1 MNKRQADLFNYLC
14 GKKDYIP
21 AKVLAQQ
28 YNVSSKTIYKDLA
41 VLAGA
46 ITGSGVQ
53 IRKKPRVGIKVNGH
67 DQAKVKAMATLKEM
81 QQEQPGV
88 IGISPAQRRASIVK
102 AIILQNKQ
110 QTLKELSDHWLVSK
124 ASILNDIAA
133 INDTIAI
140 DNSGIESTGY
150 DLQFNGNEEQRQ
162 TAMTTFVV
170 TGADEKRLSSSQ
182 YLEQFFEP
190 NVVKVLS
197 NYFAENQTEWFENVP
212 AYYRFALQ
220 IITLVQTTRAALG
233 YHVQIRNTQAPDD
246 DYLSVD
252 STSVAAHLFKT
263 VSQMLNI
270 TFTEGD
276 LDWLARNLSAYRIGP
291 ISNGINPEWQATVQ
305 ELISRMESLQEIKL
319 PGRKLLQRQLMFHL
333 PAMVLRLQKG
343 LIVRN
348 PLLGDIK
355 AQYPELFGMTWYTMS
370 FLEDRFHIELNDDEV
385 SFVTIYFHIAINQVV
400 TSRSVLIV
408 FNQHGQL
415 RDYVKSQIR
424 MLLPQN
430 TKYLTTSLGNFHRI
444 DLTGIGLIIGVNL
457 KSLIT
462 PVPFVGISPL
472 FDSNDQTKLMQ
483 AYANAL
489 IKPQS
494 SQETIHFPVLRQH
507 VDAHLIFWKDKMA
520 DKQAALDFLVSQLE
534 ATGKVEPE
542 FRSSIFRRERLG
554 STELDSGTALPHA
567 VPTSVR
573 SLGVAF
579 LILQKPIHWNSVPVS
594 IVVLACV
601 PEAQVKIYRDL
612 VMDIY
617 RLVQTKQMVQMIVGL
632 HSTDQF
638 LELINQ

>member
-1 MNKRQADLFNYLC
+1 MNKRQVDLFNYLC
-14 GKKDYIP
+14 GEKDYVP

-28 YNVSSKTIYKDLA
+28 YNVSSKTIYKDIA
-41 VLAGA
+41 VLTDA
-46 ITGSGVQ
+46 ITGFNVQ
-53 IRKKPRVGIKVNGH
+53 IKKRPRVGIKVNGH
-67 DQAKVKAMATLKEM
+67 DQAKVKAMATLKDM

-88 IGISPAQRRASIVK
+88 IGISPTQRRAAMVK

-124 ASILNDIAA
+124 ASILNDIAS

-140 DNSGIESTGY
+140 DNSGIESNGY
-150 DLQFNGNEEQRQ
+150 ELQFNGNEEQRQ
-162 TAMTTFVV
+162 TTVTTFVV

-190 NVVKVLS
+190 NVVKVLR
-197 NYFAENQTEWFENVP
+197 NYFVENQIEWFENVP

-233 YHVQIRNTQAPDD
+233 YHVQIRNLQDPDD
-246 DYLSVD
+246 DYLSGD
-252 STSVAAHLFKT
+252 STSVAANLFKT
-263 VSQMLNI
+263 LSQLLNI
-270 TFTEGD
+270 TFTKWD

-291 ISNGINPEWQATVQ
+291 ISNGIIPEWRATVK
-305 ELISRMESLQEIKL
+305 ELIARMESLQEIKL
-319 PGRKLLQRQLMFHL
+319 PGRKLLQQRLMFHL

-424 MLLPQN
+424 MLLPRN

-494 SQETIHFPVLRQH
+494 SQETIHFPVLQQN
-507 VDAHLIFWKDKMA
+507 VDAHLIFWKDKIA

-534 ATGKVEPE
+534 AMGKVKPE

-554 STELDSGTALPHA
+554 STDLDSGAALPHA
-567 VPTSVR
+567 APTSVR
-573 SLGVAF
+573 SLGVVF
-579 LILQKPIHWNSVPVS
+579 LILQKPVHWNSVPVS

-601 PEAQVKIYRDL
+601 PDAQVKIYRDL

-638 LELINQ
+638 LKLINQ